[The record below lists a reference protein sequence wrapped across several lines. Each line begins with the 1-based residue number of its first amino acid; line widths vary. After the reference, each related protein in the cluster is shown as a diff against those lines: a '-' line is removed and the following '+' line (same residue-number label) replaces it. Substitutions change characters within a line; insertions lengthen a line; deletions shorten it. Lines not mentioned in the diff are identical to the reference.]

1 MGTML
6 YPIGIQDFGKLRRGG
21 YVYVDKTRHIYNLAH
36 LGCYYFLGR
45 PRRFGKSLLIST
57 MEAYFNAEKDLFH
70 GLAIEGLEKEWVQYP
85 ILRLDLNVGK
95 FDTPERLEEVLDDAL
110 TAWENTY
117 GAPEKAM
124 PLELRFKR
132 IVQKAF
138 EVTGQKVVILVD
150 EYDKPMLQTMYDEAL
165 QERHRST
172 LKAFYSVLK
181 TQDRYI
187 RFAFLTGVTKFA
199 KVSVF
204 SDLNN
209 LKDISMLAAYH
220 DICGVSETELHEY
233 FDGSIQEFAD
243 ATGLSFSDVC
253 DRLREK
259 YDGYHF
265 ETGTPGIYNP
275 FSLLNA
281 LADRSLKDYWF
292 ETGTP
297 TILVETLR
305 RCRYRLEKLTQE
317 RQTAD
322 QLNSVEPMTRNPV
335 PLVYQSGYLTVT
347 GYLERFGR
355 YLLGFPNNEV
365 ETGFLNF
372 LLPAYMPAREMTD
385 FDVSFFIEEAETG
398 DAEGFMTRLQAFYAD
413 IDYHLIGDM
422 EIHFHN
428 SLYLFFKVLG
438 FHTCVEYHTSRGS
451 ADIVIQTPDYI
462 YIIECKLDKPA
473 SVALAQIEE
482 KGYAAPFAAD
492 PRRLFKIG
500 VSFSSQTRGIE
511 EYLIV

>member
-1 MGTML
+1 ML

-85 ILRLDLNVGK
+85 ILRLDLNTA
-95 FDTPERLEEVLDDAL
+95 DYTQPSSLDDVLNKAL
-110 TAWENTY
+110 NDWEKVY
-117 GAPEKAM
+117 GASDDETTSA
-124 PLELRFKR
+124 LRFQG
-132 IVQKAF
+132 IVQRVF
-138 EVTGQKVVILVD
+138 EKTGRRVVILVD

-209 LKDISMLAAYH
+209 LDDISMDRRYA
-220 DICGVSETELHEY
+220 DICGISEAELHEY
-233 FDGSIQEFAD
+233 FDGSIQEFAE
-243 ATGLSFSDVC
+243 ATGLDFGDIC

-275 FSLLNA
+275 FSLLHA
-281 LADRSLKDYWF
+281 LSKQELKDYWF

-347 GYLERFGR
+347 GYLERFSM
-355 YLLGFPNNEV
+355 YKLGFPNNEV

-385 FDVSFFIEEAETG
+385 FNVSYFIEEAETG

-438 FHTCVEYHTSRGS
+438 FHTRVEYHTSRGS

-473 SVALAQIEE
+473 SVALAQIDE

-500 VSFSSQTRGIE
+500 VSFSSATRGID